1 MEINFCDNCENC
13 MFLYSD
19 EESQKLYLGC
29 KACQTKIPYNQNK
42 CIYSTNYEI
51 DLSETINQN
60 KFLKEDNTLPTIK
73 GNSNIKCP
81 NQECKSIK
89 ENEPSDIQYIK
100 FDSVNMK
107 YMYVCK
113 YCSQKWTN

>member
-1 MEINFCDNCENC
+1 MEINFCDNCDNC

-19 EESQKLYLGC
+19 EENSKLYLGC

-42 CIYSTNYEI
+42 CIYTTNYYM
-51 DLSETINQN
+51 DLVKQLIKIN
-60 KFLKEDNTLPTIK
+60 FLKEDNTLPTIK

-89 ENEPSDIQYIK
+89 RNKSI
-100 FDSVNMK
+100 
-107 YMYVCK
+107 
-113 YCSQKWTN
+113 